1 MCHCPDKL
9 IFDSTITPRFYS
21 RRSQKKNRTMKRSK
35 KIEFRTTH
43 TEYLIIQNKA
53 LKSGTSISE
62 FLRNTAMGYP
72 LSYKLTED
80 EIAVYKQ
87 LNQYADHF
95 RRIGNLFK
103 LGDTT
108 GVKEACVETTKLI
121 RNHLNKLK

>member
-1 MCHCPDKL
+1 
-9 IFDSTITPRFYS
+9 
-21 RRSQKKNRTMKRSK
+21 MKRSK
-35 KIEFRTTH
+35 KIEFRTTY
-43 TEYLIIQNKA
+43 TEHLIIQNKA

-80 EIAVYKQ
+80 EIVVYKQ
-87 LNQYADHF
+87 LNQYADNF

-108 GVKEACVETTKLI
+108 GLKEACVETTKLI
-121 RNHLNKLK
+121 RTHLNKLK

>member
-1 MCHCPDKL
+1 
-9 IFDSTITPRFYS
+9 
-21 RRSQKKNRTMKRSK
+21 MKRTK
-35 KIEFRTTH
+35 KIEFRVTH
-43 TEYLIIQNKA
+43 TEYFIIQNKA
-53 LKSGTSISE
+53 LKSGNTISE
-62 FLRNTAMGYP
+62 FLRNTAMGYT

-80 EIAVYKQ
+80 EIVVYKQ

-108 GVKEACVETTKLI
+108 GVKEACIETTKLI